1 MQGKIQ
7 ILIDNI
13 QNMKQSKNFLDI
25 RIMYILAAIIPFVL
39 LVFSK
44 EVRILLPPHTDWLQN
59 YGKPRLDQ
67 CRESG
72 YQG

>member
-13 QNMKQSKNFLDI
+13 QNMKHFLDI
-25 RIMYILAAIIPFVL
+25 RIMYILADIIPFVL

-44 EVRILLPPHTDWLQN
+44 EVRILLPP
-59 YGKPRLDQ
+59 
-67 CRESG
+67 S
-72 YQG
+72 

>member
-13 QNMKQSKNFLDI
+13 QNMKHKNFLDI
-25 RIMYILAAIIPFVL
+25 RIMYILADIIPFVL

-44 EVRILLPPHTDWLQN
+44 EV
-59 YGKPRLDQ
+59 
-67 CRESG
+67 
-72 YQG
+72 